1 MSKKNA
7 RPEAGHPA
15 SGAPKNGISQN
26 GPLPTLGGLAAVLG
40 LSAGHFADVPLAGL
54 TADSREVQP
63 GHAFFAMPGT
73 KVDGAQFIPA
83 AVEAGAMAIV
93 GAGPRP
99 AGLDRIVL
107 YLQAPDMRV
116 ALSRGAAY
124 MFPHQPPV
132 IVAVTGTAGKT
143 SVAEFTRQIF
153 AHCGHDAA
161 SLGTLG
167 VIGPGGAEYGSLTT
181 PDPVT
186 LHRTLDTLARRGIT
200 HLAMEASSHGL
211 DQARLDGV
219 RLKAAGFTNLGR
231 DHLDYHPTMED
242 YLAAKLRLFEVLL
255 PAGAPAVINLDGD
268 RGAEAAVAAGLAG
281 RAVQTIGHRGET
293 IRIDS
298 IEPEA
303 LGQRVAVTYR
313 GQNHAFHLPLVGAF
327 QIENALVAAGLAL
340 AAGAPATL
348 VFEALGQ
355 LRGVPGRLERVGV
368 FNAAPVYVDY
378 AHKPEA
384 LAYALSALRPFVSGK
399 LVVVFGCGGDRDP
412 GKRPIM
418 GRIAA
423 GKADRVIV
431 TDDNPRSED
440 PAAIRAAIMAAAPG
454 AFEVGD
460 RALAIQHAVALLE
473 PGDALLIAG
482 KGHETGQI
490 IGSNTY
496 PFSDHDVARAAIEA
510 LK

>member
-1 MSKKNA
+1 MPKKNV
-7 RPEAGHPA
+7 RPEAQPITP
-15 SGAPKNGISQN
+15 S
-26 GPLPTLGGLAAVLG
+26 PLPTLGGLARILG

-54 TADSREVQP
+54 TADSRDVRQ
-63 GHAFFAMPGT
+63 GYAFFAMPGT
-73 KVDGAQFIPA
+73 KVDGVRFIPA

-93 GAGPRP
+93 GVGPRP

-107 YLQAPDMRV
+107 YLQAPDMRI

-167 VIGPGGAEYGSLTT
+167 VIGPGGAEYGALTT

-219 RLKAAGFTNLGR
+219 RLTAAGFTNLGR
-231 DHLDYHPTMED
+231 DHLDYHPTMDD
-242 YLAAKLRLFEVLL
+242 YFAAKLRLFEVLL
-255 PAGAPAVINLDGD
+255 PVAAPAVINLDGD
-268 RGAEAAVAAGLAG
+268 RGAEAAVAASLAG
-281 RAVQTIGHRGET
+281 RMVQTIGKRGQMLRVE
-293 IRIDS
+293 S
-298 IEPEA
+298 IQPEA
-303 LGQRVAVTYR
+303 LGQRVVIGHDGRFYDV
-313 GQNHAFHLPLVGAF
+313 HLPLAGGF
-327 QIENALVAAGLAL
+327 QVDNALLAAGLAL
-340 AAGAPATL
+340 AAGAPAII
-348 VFEALGQ
+348 VFEALGR

-368 FNAAPVYVDY
+368 FNAAPIYVDY

-384 LAYALSALRPFVSGK
+384 LACALAALRPFVSGK

-423 GKADRVIV
+423 QKADRVIV
-431 TDDNPRSED
+431 TDDNPRSEE

-490 IGSNTY
+490 IGSTTV

-510 LK
+510 LQ